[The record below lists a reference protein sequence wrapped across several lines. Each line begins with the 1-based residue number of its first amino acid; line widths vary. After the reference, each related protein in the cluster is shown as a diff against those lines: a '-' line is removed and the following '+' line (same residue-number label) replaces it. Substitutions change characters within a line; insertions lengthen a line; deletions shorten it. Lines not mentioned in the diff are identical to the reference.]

1 MTLEEYAV
9 KTIEELKNKKTEY
22 EVAIQQLQTDL
33 KNAKQVIQSQRKN
46 LDFIKQ
52 RLGEAMCETREDH
65 FVRKGYIS
73 ITVSDSWKDE
83 GSPLTKEEQDN
94 RNFFDWLGQIHR
106 EYLAECERLKKEK
119 EKEEKLEEAGET
131 DE

>member
-33 KNAKQVIQSQRKN
+33 KNAKQVIQAQRRN

-52 RLGEAMCETREDH
+52 RLGKAMKDTKEDH
-65 FVRKGYIS
+65 FIRKGYIS
-73 ITVSDSWKDE
+73 VTVSDSWKDE
-83 GSPLTKEEQDN
+83 GEPMTKEEQDN
-94 RNFFDWLGQIHR
+94 RNFFDWLGQIHK

>member
-22 EVAIQQLQTDL
+22 EVAIQQLQVEL
-33 KNAKQVIQSQRKN
+33 KNAIQVIKDQRKN

-52 RLGEAMCETREDH
+52 RLGKAMKDTKEDH
-65 FVRKGYIS
+65 FTRKGYIS

-83 GSPLTKEEQDN
+83 GEPMTKEEQDN

>member
-22 EVAIQQLQTDL
+22 EVAIQQLQAEL
-33 KNAKQVIQSQRKN
+33 KNAKQVIQSQRRN

-52 RLGEAMCETREDH
+52 RLGKASKDVKEDH
-65 FVRKGYIS
+65 FARKGYIS

-83 GSPLTKEEQDN
+83 GEPMTKEEQDN
-94 RNFFDWLGQIHR
+94 RNFFDWLGQIHK

>member
-22 EVAIQQLQTDL
+22 EVAIQQLQAEL
-33 KNAKQVIQSQRKN
+33 KNAKQVIQSQRRN

-52 RLGEAMCETREDH
+52 RLGKASKDVKEDH

-83 GSPLTKEEQDN
+83 GDPLTKEEQDN